1 VKQELYGPLWI
12 AVTLIIEFCILSH
25 MIGALKLQSIISNSG
40 DDSQSYYKNEDL
52 LEKFANQSVA
62 RLFKVTF
69 LIILMFLVNPFIAY
83 LVFKNRGAI
92 EVTFTHLLQIY
103 GYSLA
108 IFVPLGFIHCI
119 FYPLLR
125 LRFLLTIGAGC
136 ISLYYV
142 FKETREYVVKY
153 LEGQDEST
161 LRYMKMYTVGSTVV
175 FGMLFRYYF
184 LGA

>member
-1 VKQELYGPLWI
+1 MWI

-25 MIGALKLQSIISNSG
+25 MIGALKLQSIISNSS
-40 DDSQSYYKNEDL
+40 DEAYYKNEDM

-83 LVFKNRGAI
+83 LVFKNRGAM

-108 IFVPLGFIHCI
+108 IFVPLGFLHCMI
-119 FYPLLR
+119 YPLARLR
-125 LRFLLTIGAGC
+125 LILTIAASC
-136 ISLYYV
+136 VSVYYIY
-142 FKETREYVVKY
+142 KETREYVIKY
-153 LEGQDEST
+153 LEGQDDVT
-161 LRYMKMYTVGSTVV
+161 LRYMKIYTLASTGV
-175 FGMLFRYYF
+175 FALLFRYYF
-184 LGA
+184 LAA